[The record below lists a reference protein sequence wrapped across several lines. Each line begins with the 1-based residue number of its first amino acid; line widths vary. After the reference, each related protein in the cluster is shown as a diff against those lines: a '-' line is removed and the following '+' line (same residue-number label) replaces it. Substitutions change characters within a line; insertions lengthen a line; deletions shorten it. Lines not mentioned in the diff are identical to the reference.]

1 MKLDQFNAHR
11 STVTTPAGEVA
22 YVDVGEGPAVLFVH
36 GVVMSSYLWRNV
48 IDALQG
54 ERRCIALDL
63 PAHGRTRVLPDQ
75 DLSARAQ
82 AEVLEGLCE
91 ALELEQVD
99 LVANDTGGAI
109 AQIFTVH
116 HRDRVRTLTLTNC
129 DCHDQLPPAAF
140 KQTVDAATVGMLAER
155 IMLVHDDPDLGRVA
169 LAQGY
174 ERPNELDDDAIRE
187 FFGPFKELEGAR
199 ELERAITSLDTSD
212 LLAIEPQLSALQVP
226 TLVAWGTGDV
236 FFDVKWAHWL
246 DETIP
251 GVQRVVEIPDAKLFY
266 PDERAD
272 ELVSLLRVHLAAH
285 APAEAV
291 S

>member
-11 STVTTPAGEVA
+11 TSVTTPAGEVA
-22 YVDVGEGPAVLFVH
+22 YVDVGDGPTVLLVH

-48 IDALQG
+48 IGALRE

-63 PAHGRTRVLPDQ
+63 PAHGRTSVSPHQ

-82 AEVLEGLCE
+82 AEILEGFCE
-91 ALELEQVD
+91 ALGLEQVD

-109 AQIFTVH
+109 AQIFTVRH
-116 HRDRVRTLTLTNC
+116 EDRIRTLTLTNC
-129 DCHDQLPPAAF
+129 DCHDQLPPATF

-155 IMLVHDDPDLGRVA
+155 IMLVHDNPDLGRVA

-174 ERPNELDDDAIRE
+174 ERPNELDDDTIRE
-187 FFGPFKELEGAR
+187 FFGPFKEMEGAR
-199 ELERAITSLDTSD
+199 GLERAITSLDTSD
-212 LLAIEPQLSALQVP
+212 LLAIEAELAALEVP

-246 DETIP
+246 DETVP
-251 GVQRVVEIPDAKLFY
+251 GVERVVEIPGAKLFY

-272 ELVSLLRVHLAAH
+272 ELVPLLRAHLAAH
-285 APAEAV
+285 APAGAV

>member
-1 MKLDQFNAHR
+1 
-11 STVTTPAGEVA
+11 
-22 YVDVGEGPAVLFVH
+22 
-36 GVVMSSYLWRNV
+36 
-48 IDALQG
+48 
-54 ERRCIALDL
+54 
-63 PAHGRTRVLPDQ
+63 
-75 DLSARAQ
+75 
-82 AEVLEGLCE
+82 
-91 ALELEQVD
+91 
-99 LVANDTGGAI
+99 
-109 AQIFTVH
+109 
-116 HRDRVRTLTLTNC
+116 
-129 DCHDQLPPAAF
+129 
-140 KQTVDAATVGMLAER
+140 
-155 IMLVHDDPDLGRVA
+155 MLVHDNPDLGRVA

-187 FFGPFKELEGAR
+187 FFGPFKELEGAC